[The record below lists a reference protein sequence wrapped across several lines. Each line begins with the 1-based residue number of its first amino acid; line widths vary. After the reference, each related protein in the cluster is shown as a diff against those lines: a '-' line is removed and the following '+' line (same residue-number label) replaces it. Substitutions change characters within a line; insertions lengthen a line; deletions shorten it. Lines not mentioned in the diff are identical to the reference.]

1 MSQDR
6 QIETGSGPLDVSLRP
21 RPEGA
26 ARPVVAFER
35 LMGDGALIPWH
46 EHDHDQLAYGASGLM
61 RVESTAGAWI
71 VPPARAVW
79 IPAAIGHQITFVGD
93 VAMQTLY
100 VLPDA
105 APWLPTECCVMEVPP
120 LLRELVRAAMAV
132 APGYAVDGPDGRLVA
147 VLLDQ
152 LRVEPLAQL
161 HLPLPRDRRLR
172 AVTDALIADPADP
185 RSLEDNASRAG
196 ASARTLARRFFAE
209 TGLTFGAWRQ
219 QLRLHEALARLSQG
233 EPVTSVA
240 FAVGYDSPSAFI
252 AMFRK
257 VLGDTPGR
265 FMGNAG

>member
-1 MSQDR
+1 M
-6 QIETGSGPLDVSLRP
+6 RP
-21 RPEGA
+21 A
-26 ARPVVAFER
+26 VAFER
-35 LMGDGALIPWH
+35 LMDDGALIPWH
-46 EHDHDQLAYGASGLM
+46 RHDHAQLVFGASGLM
-61 RVESTAGAWI
+61 RIESTDGAWI

-79 IPAAIGHQITFVGD
+79 VPAAVEHQVTFVGQ

-100 VLPDA
+100 VMADA
-105 APWLPTECCVMEVPP
+105 VPWMPAECCVMEVPP
-120 LLRELVRAAMAV
+120 LLRELVRAAMAIS
-132 APGYAVDGPDGRLVA
+132 PGYPVDGPDGRLIA

-152 LRVEPLAQL
+152 LRLEPLVQL
-161 HLPLPRDRRLR
+161 HLPLPTDRRLR
-172 AVTDALIADPADP
+172 AVTDALVADPADP
-185 RSLEDNASRAG
+185 RSLEDHARRAG

-257 VLGDTPGR
+257 ALGDTPGR
-265 FMGNAG
+265 FMDGAG